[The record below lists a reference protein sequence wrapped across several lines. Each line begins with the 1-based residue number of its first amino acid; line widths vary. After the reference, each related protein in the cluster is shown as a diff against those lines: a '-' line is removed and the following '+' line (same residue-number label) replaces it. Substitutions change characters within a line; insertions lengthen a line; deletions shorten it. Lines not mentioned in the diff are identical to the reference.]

1 MSWTIRRFAV
11 LLMLLGAAGCG
22 ASLLELS
29 RRGDLQ
35 AVQQALQRGSNVNA
49 RTVQGHSP
57 LSLAARE
64 GHPDVVRALI
74 QAGADPDAVAW
85 SLSTHPRPRAFRHQ
99 GSELTRER
107 FVNAD
112 SSGPQS
118 RFMAERTEIDVDW
131 MLKDGK
137 TPLMLA
143 AERGHLDVVKALVDN
158 GANLHLTSGGSWTL
172 DRKPDRE
179 SFNFPAHPRVP
190 QARDPGGVSG
200 HFLQYSRYYGHEF
213 YGSGDYVEPEDASG
227 KISARGFHGYPRR
240 FYDSP
245 DRKTAMDLAND
256 NGHIDIVDFLRKAGA
271 RKRKASSK

>member
-99 GSELTRER
+99 GLP
-107 FVNAD
+107 N
-112 SSGPQS
+112 S
-118 RFMAERTEIDVDW
+118 R
-131 MLKDGK
+131 G
-137 TPLMLA
+137 
-143 AERGHLDVVKALVDN
+143 N
-158 GANLHLTSGGSWTL
+158 
-172 DRKPDRE
+172 
-179 SFNFPAHPRVP
+179 
-190 QARDPGGVSG
+190 VS
-200 HFLQYSRYYGHEF
+200 
-213 YGSGDYVEPEDASG
+213 
-227 KISARGFHGYPRR
+227 
-240 FYDSP
+240 
-245 DRKTAMDLAND
+245 
-256 NGHIDIVDFLRKAGA
+256 
-271 RKRKASSK
+271 

>member
-1 MSWTIRRFAV
+1 M
-11 LLMLLGAAGCG
+11 
-22 ASLLELS
+22 
-29 RRGDLQ
+29 
-35 AVQQALQRGSNVNA
+35 QRGSNVNA

-64 GHPDVVRALI
+64 GHPEVVLDLVR
-74 QAGADPDAVAW
+74 AGADVDAAAW
-85 SLSTHPRPRAFRHQ
+85 TLTPLPRARSYRDA
-99 GSELTRER
+99 GSGLTRER

-179 SFNFPAHPRVP
+179 SFNFSAHPRVP
-190 QARDPGGVSG
+190 QARDPVGVSG

-213 YGSGDYVEPEDASG
+213 YGSGDYVEPDDASG
-227 KISARGFHGYPRR
+227 SKPAIGYDAYPRR
-240 FYDSP
+240 FHDSP
-245 DRKTAMDLAND
+245 DSKTALDLAND

>member
-213 YGSGDYVEPEDASG
+213 YGSGDYVEPDDASG
-227 KISARGFHGYPRR
+227 SKPAIGYDAYPRR
-240 FYDSP
+240 FHDSP
-245 DRKTAMDLAND
+245 DSKTALDLAND